1 MKTLTA
7 FVTVLTLVGFGG
19 AAFACDDWNMK
30 RTKADTAQTD
40 APLIL
45 PKAKTS

>member
-19 AAFACDDWNMK
+19 AAFACDEWNMK
-30 RTKADTAQTD
+30 RTKADTAQAD
-40 APLIL
+40 APLI